1 MILASAT
8 ATLISL
14 LFVTGLHK
22 LYYGGKVEQLEWDLA
37 TVTAGDYTVEFDIE
51 KESYNDWYDY
61 VYKKSG
67 GEF

>member
-1 MILASAT
+1 M
-8 ATLISL
+8 
-14 LFVTGLHK
+14 
-22 LYYGGKVEQLEWDLA
+22 YYGGKVKQLEWDLA
-37 TVTAGDYTVEFDIE
+37 TVTAGDYTVEFDIS